1 MTIKELIASKLRP
14 IGDAIR
20 EKDGSTELIPIDD
33 MPQAI
38 RDIQGSATVTKK
50 GGWVGTQVQN
60 SGVVENIYFNTSLTK
75 EEVHN
80 ILSGL
85 NFANVGAPNGML
97 VYIPFMSADY
107 SCNIEIDYYPT
118 TNEYTLSYVVN
129 GVALRIFDSTNHGL
143 ENGWDTNYFIEV
155 YNVNSEN
162 VANSFMA
169 QFSVEMQNDKLTN
182 LISTTPFE
190 KEADETVTLSGEYDG
205 TTIFLS
211 NKIVSEP
218 TVVPNSG
225 TVEKVYFN
233 TNLSVEEVVSLIS
246 GLIYYTLENQPIT
259 YSILASSDWL
269 HTLNITNENG
279 NYTILKYNRETNDLT
294 IIWTNYEYSGDN
306 LSGWRE
312 VAKNAISFECEVT
325 NTGGTFDVGAENDKL
340 ANLISITPF
349 EVKTVNNFNI
359 DIKSMLEEKKL
370 PLSVTVNVESESV
383 NVVKQGGWV
392 GTQVPNSG
400 TVENVYFNTNLT
412 YDEVAN
418 ILSKLTYFD
427 IDSTTSYCWLLD
439 VPSTGESIFAQ
450 ASTLYGPLEYS
461 LHYIDKDGAW
471 NNIFDDT
478 NLWNSSL
485 LNNSNYISINAEV
498 SDNHA
503 LDTVTLTSGL
513 YNNLIT
519 ELFSSVDFIVE
530 VEDSI
535 VLEGTYDGSTIS
547 TNGESAIDIT
557 SLLQQKQ
564 LPLVINVKAIETVV
578 KDTTTEDALLLRSL
592 TEYSNDRV
600 TSVGAY
606 AFMYCNLL
614 RTVNL
619 PLVTS
624 VGNYAFMNCTSMK
637 TINISNLESIGTYA
651 FNVCGSL
658 KTLRTK
664 AKHIGRF
671 AFSSA
676 LTTLI
681 IDQTDIVC
689 ELEDDALVTSGLD
702 KGAIYVPDS
711 MVDSYKAD
719 RVWSLYTIKP
729 LSEYVE

>member
-1 MTIKELIASKLRP
+1 M
-14 IGDAIR
+14 
-20 EKDGSTELIPIDD
+20 
-33 MPQAI
+33 
-38 RDIQGSATVTKK
+38 
-50 GGWVGTQVQN
+50 
-60 SGVVENIYFNTSLTK
+60 VV
-75 EEVHN
+75 
-80 ILSGL
+80 
-85 NFANVGAPNGML
+85 
-97 VYIPFMSADY
+97 
-107 SCNIEIDYYPT
+107 
-118 TNEYTLSYVVN
+118 
-129 GVALRIFDSTNHGL
+129 
-143 ENGWDTNYFIEV
+143 
-155 YNVNSEN
+155 
-162 VANSFMA
+162 
-169 QFSVEMQNDKLTN
+169 DK
-182 LISTTPFE
+182 
-190 KEADETVTLSGEYDG
+190 
-205 TTIFLS
+205 
-211 NKIVSEP
+211 
-218 TVVPNSG
+218 
-225 TVEKVYFN
+225 
-233 TNLSVEEVVSLIS
+233 
-246 GLIYYTLENQPIT
+246 
-259 YSILASSDWL
+259 
-269 HTLNITNENG
+269 
-279 NYTILKYNRETNDLT
+279 NDLLV
-294 IIWTNYEYSGDN
+294 NV
-306 LSGWRE
+306 L
-312 VAKNAISFECEVT
+312 
-325 NTGGTFDVGAENDKL
+325 
-340 ANLISITPF
+340 SITPF
-349 EVKTVNNFNI
+349 EEKIYDSVEVNVKELIENQ
-359 DIKSMLEEKKL
+359 KL
-370 PLSVTVNVESESV
+370 PLKVNFKVTPTTVT
-383 NVVKQGGWV
+383 KQGGWV

-624 VGNYAFMNCTSMK
+624 VGAYAFMNCTSME
-637 TINISNLESIGTYA
+637 TINIPNLESIGTYA
-651 FNVCGSL
+651 FNVCGRL

-689 ELEDDALVTSGLD
+689 ELEADALVTSGLD
-702 KGAIYVPDS
+702 EGAIYVPDS

-729 LSEYVE
+729 LSEYVEE